1 MGSSDLIGGA
11 FLVLIS
17 VVLWVATRQIIIS
30 ADKYPPAIQGGGNP
44 VGVRGWLLVLCVVLM
59 ALPLFAFGRIQQFWD
74 AERHFPALLSSTRWI
89 IFKDLSLTVA
99 WTAAALNFSAGV
111 GLVKRRDPVAVRRAI
126 AILWIAGPLA
136 DVLREFV
143 VPLLAAVH
151 TPKPDSSFIWST
163 IAAGAWT
170 AYLYRSK
177 RVRVTYGTVTR

>member
-11 FLVLIS
+11 FLVLIIHS
-17 VVLWVATRQIIIS
+17 ALNNCAGYAQLFKALCITVV
-30 ADKYPPAIQGGGNP
+30 
-44 VGVRGWLLVLCVVLM
+44 
-59 ALPLFAFGRIQQFWD
+59 
-74 AERHFPALLSSTRWI
+74 
-89 IFKDLSLTVA
+89 

-126 AILWIAGPLA
+126 TILWVAGPLA

-151 TPKPDSSFIWST
+151 TLKPDSSFIWST